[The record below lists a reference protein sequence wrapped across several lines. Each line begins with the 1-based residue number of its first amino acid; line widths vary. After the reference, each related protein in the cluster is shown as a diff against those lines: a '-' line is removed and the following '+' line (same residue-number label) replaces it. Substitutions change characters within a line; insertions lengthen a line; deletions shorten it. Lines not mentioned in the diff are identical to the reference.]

1 MDEKIELVKR
11 FLADPNS
18 VTREELELEK
28 NSMKRIWSLDED
40 DSEIE
45 LEILELIRG
54 AWSAAHLLEILAIRV
69 EDVERRR

>member
-1 MDEKIELVKR
+1 MNEKIELVKR

-40 DSEIE
+40 DSDIE
-45 LEILELIRG
+45 LEILEIVRG
-54 AWSAAHLLEILAIRV
+54 CWSAAHLLEILAARV